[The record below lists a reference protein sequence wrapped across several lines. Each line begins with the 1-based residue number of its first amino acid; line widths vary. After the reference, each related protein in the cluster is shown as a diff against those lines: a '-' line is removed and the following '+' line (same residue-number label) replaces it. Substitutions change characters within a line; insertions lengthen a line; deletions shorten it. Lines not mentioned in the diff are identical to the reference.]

1 MRVKEPFAAKRK
13 SEINDYEKKY
23 YIAYEGSQTEPRYF
37 DELAKSL
44 IKENISVISLLR
56 DYAKT
61 GKSNPTHVIKLLE
74 DFFENSE
81 EETTVGEL
89 KSRLSNWN
97 HENSNKINEKIVFSK
112 LDELYTSNKEKI
124 PYNDLESVFMH
135 LFKNEVFKDL
145 SIHFKEYFEAQ
156 DVTYNPRID
165 SINMIIDR
173 DSESFSESQYDKVVE
188 FCEKNNVDL
197 YVSNPCFEL
206 WLYMHFDE
214 YEKENKSDL
223 LKNKKL
229 SKHGKRYIEKK
240 LNNICGYKK
249 NYLPFGK
256 LEQGVF
262 KAIERE
268 KRLTEDIYKIKNEL
282 GTNVGIL
289 VEKLTKDK

>member
-81 EETTVGEL
+81 EETTVEEL
-89 KSRLSNWN
+89 KNRLSNWN
-97 HENSNKINEKIVFSK
+97 HENSNKINEKIVLSK
-112 LDELYTSNKEKI
+112 LDELYTSDKEKI
-124 PYNDLESVFMH
+124 LYNDLESVFMH
-135 LFKNEVFKDL
+135 LFKNEVFEDL

-188 FCEKNNVDL
+188 FCKKNKVDL

-229 SKHGKRYIEKK
+229 SKHGKRYIEQK

-249 NYLPFGK
+249 NYLPFDK

-268 KRLTEDIYKIKNEL
+268 KGLTEDIYIIKNEL

-289 VEKLTKDK
+289 VEKLTKAK